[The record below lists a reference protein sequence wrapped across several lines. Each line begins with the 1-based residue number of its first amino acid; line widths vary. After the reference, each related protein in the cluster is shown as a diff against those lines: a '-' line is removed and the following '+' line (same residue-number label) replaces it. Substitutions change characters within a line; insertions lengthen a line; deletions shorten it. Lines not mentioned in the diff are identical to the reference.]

1 MRVDEQEEELGLDQ
15 GEHGE
20 VADYTVQ
27 MSHDLTSIQHHSD
40 EFRGQL
46 AQLLDKQQRFR

>member
-27 MSHDLTSIQHHSD
+27 MSHDLTNIQHHSD